1 MNLNDRSCSIK
12 LIICG
17 AKARQRSPIAK
28 IIWQSI
34 HLRTFG
40 NDVSVHLH
48 VRTDSG
54 SRGKKLSRVGKG
66 FPDMYVA
73 FCFGKK
79 LAILGGNQHSCSSK
93 FLDWSFLCLT
103 YGKMFGNKF
112 LKLCLFPDHAFG
124 HTPTTT

>member
-17 AKARQRSPIAK
+17 AKAHERSPIAK

-66 FPDMYVA
+66 VPDMYVA
-73 FCFGKK
+73 FFFWQKISHFRGQPTQ
-79 LAILGGNQHSCSSK
+79 L
-93 FLDWSFLCLT
+93 
-103 YGKMFGNKF
+103 
-112 LKLCLFPDHAFG
+112 LK
-124 HTPTTT
+124 

>member
-12 LIICG
+12 LIICR
-17 AKARQRSPIAK
+17 AKAHERSPIAK

-40 NDVSVHLH
+40 NDVSIHLH

-54 SRGKKLSRVGKG
+54 SRGKKLSRVGKRV
-66 FPDMYVA
+66 PDMHVA

-93 FLDWSFLCLT
+93 FLD
-103 YGKMFGNKF
+103 
-112 LKLCLFPDHAFG
+112 
-124 HTPTTT
+124 

>member
-17 AKARQRSPIAK
+17 AKARGRSPIAK

-48 VRTDSG
+48 VQTDSG

-73 FCFGKK
+73 FCFGK
-79 LAILGGNQHSCSSK
+79 N
-93 FLDWSFLCLT
+93 
-103 YGKMFGNKF
+103 
-112 LKLCLFPDHAFG
+112 
-124 HTPTTT
+124 